1 MSVGNLIGQGVKQD
15 LYYWDGREVT
25 EGKISR
31 QAVGESKAR
40 TAPDSIN
47 VPLITIGRRLLS

>member
-1 MSVGNLIGQGVKQD
+1 MNLGNLLDQGEKQD
-15 LYYWDGREVT
+15 LYNWDNREVT

>member
-1 MSVGNLIGQGVKQD
+1 MSVGNLIGQGVNQD
-15 LYYWDGREVT
+15 LYYWCDQEVT

-31 QAVGESKAR
+31 QAGGEIKAR

>member
-1 MSVGNLIGQGVKQD
+1 MCLGNLIGQEVEQNP
-15 LYYWDGREVT
+15 YNWDDREVT
-25 EGKISR
+25 ERRISR
-31 QAVGESKAR
+31 QAGGESKAR